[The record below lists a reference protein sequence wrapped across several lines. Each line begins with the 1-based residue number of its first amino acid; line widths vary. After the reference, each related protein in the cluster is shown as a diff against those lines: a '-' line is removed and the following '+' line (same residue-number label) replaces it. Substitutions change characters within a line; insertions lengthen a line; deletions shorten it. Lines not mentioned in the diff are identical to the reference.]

1 MVYARQI
8 NPEWQESPLFI
19 GVDEFWPEGLT
30 ICGNRDY
37 RERWDENFKRV
48 YDALENGELA
58 DALDDFERYGGSEWY
73 KSRTAAI
80 MDLLWPAHKERY
92 STKEIRDLCNL
103 IPEYGYGRRNGRDDD
118 DVLCD
123 VAAVVL
129 GKRYGKRTIRGC
141 CQRDWNYVFYPAD
154 EWSREELDN
163 FETEY
168 FNTGTEWM
176 VQDDGE
182 DEPEDPEDICG
193 YTVYCHD
200 WHEEGIRREIADAA
214 GCKPEDV
221 VLYHVTGVRHVS
233 VCSYSR
239 S

>member
-8 NPEWQESPLFI
+8 NPEWQESPLYI
-19 GVDEFWPEGLT
+19 GVDELWPDGLT

-129 GKRYGKRTIRGC
+129 GKRYEKRTIRGC

-176 VQDDGE
+176 VQDDCE

-193 YTVYCHD
+193 HTVYCHAWND
-200 WHEEGIRREIADAA
+200 EGIRQEIADAA